1 MAVEYKDYYEVL
13 GVPKDAD
20 EKAIKA
26 AYRKLARKFH
36 PDVNP
41 NKAEAE
47 SKFKEINEAYEVL
60 SDKEK
65 RPKYDQFGKDWQRAQ
80 QAGQA
85 GDFDWSQYQAGPGQG
100 GRTRYSNEDLQD
112 LFGEGAPFS
121 DFFTHLFGE
130 EGAQAEPQRAARGRD
145 IEQPVTVTLAEAF
158 KGTARRLKHAG
169 GPTIEVKI
177 PPGVE
182 TGSRMRVKGQ
192 GMAGRRG
199 QAGDLWLVI
208 TVEEDTRFVRK
219 GNDLYTRVQV
229 PLYTA
234 VLGGD
239 ATVPL
244 LEGKARLR
252 VPAETQVGNE
262 LRLKGQGM
270 PVHGDAGTRGDLYV
284 TIEVRLPAKLTEK
297 ERALFQELAGLRPEE
312 K

>member
-1 MAVEYKDYYEVL
+1 MEFKDYYEVL

-26 AYRKLARKFH
+26 AYRNLARRYH
-36 PDVNP
+36 PDVCP
-41 NKAEAE
+41 DKAEGE
-47 SKFKEINEAYEVL
+47 GKFKEINEAYEVL

-65 RPKYDQFGKDWQRAQ
+65 RAKYDRFGADWQRAQ
-80 QAGQA
+80 QAGHA
-85 GDFDWSQYQAGPGQG
+85 GDFDWSRYQAGPGQG
-100 GRTRYSNEDLQD
+100 VYTRYTTEDLQD

-121 DFFTHLFGE
+121 DFFTHLFGG
-130 EGAQAEPQRAARGRD
+130 EGVQAQPRTARGRD
-145 IEQPVTVTLAEAF
+145 IEQPISVTLTDAF
-158 KGTARRLKHAG
+158 KGTTRRLKRAG

-208 TVEEDTRFVRK
+208 TVEDDARFVRK
-219 GNDLYTRVQV
+219 SNDLHTRVEV

-234 VLGGD
+234 LLGGEV
-239 ATVPL
+239 TVPL

-252 VPAETQVGNE
+252 IPPETHPGNE

-270 PVHGDAGTRGDLYV
+270 PVCGDSGMRGDLYV
-284 TIEVRLPAKLTEK
+284 AIDVRLPTKLSEK
-297 ERALFQELAGLRPEE
+297 ERTLFQELAKLRPEE

>member
-1 MAVEYKDYYEVL
+1 VAVEYKDYYEVL

-20 EKAIKA
+20 EKAVKA
-26 AYRKLARKFH
+26 AYRKLARKYH

-47 SKFKEINEAYEVL
+47 SRFKEINEAYEVL

-65 RPKYDQFGKDWQRAQ
+65 RCKYDQFGADWQRAQ
-80 QAGQA
+80 QSGQA
-85 GDFDWSQYQAGPGQG
+85 GDFDWSRYQAGPGQG
-100 GRTRYSNEDLQD
+100 GYTRYTTEDLQD

-121 DFFTHLFGE
+121 DFFTHLFGA
-130 EGAQAEPQRAARGRD
+130 EGVQAQPRAARGRD
-145 IEQPVTVTLAEAF
+145 IEQPVAVTLAEAL
-158 KGTARRLKHAG
+158 KGTTRRLKRAG
-169 GPTIEVKI
+169 GPTIEVKV
-177 PPGVE
+177 PPGVD

-192 GMAGRRG
+192 GMPGRRG

-208 TVEEDTRFVRK
+208 TVEDDARFVRK
-219 GNDLYTRVQV
+219 GSNLHTRVAV

-234 VLGGD
+234 LLGGEV
-239 ATVPL
+239 TVPL

-252 VPAETQVGNE
+252 IPAETQPGNE

-270 PVHGDAGTRGDLYV
+270 PVYGDARTRGDLYV
-284 TIEVRLPAKLTEK
+284 AIDVQLPVKLTEK
-297 ERALFQELAGLRPEE
+297 ERALFQELAGMRPEG

>member
-20 EKAIKA
+20 EKAVKA
-26 AYRKLARKFH
+26 AYRKLARKYH

-47 SKFKEINEAYEVL
+47 SRFKEINEAYEVL

-65 RPKYDQFGKDWQRAQ
+65 RSKYDQFGADWQRAQ
-80 QAGQA
+80 QSGQA
-85 GDFDWSQYQAGPGQG
+85 GDFDWSRYQAGPGQG
-100 GRTRYSNEDLQD
+100 GYTRYTTEDLQD

-121 DFFTHLFGE
+121 DFFTHLFGA
-130 EGAQAEPQRAARGRD
+130 EGVQAQPRAARGRD
-145 IEQPVTVTLAEAF
+145 IEQPVAVTLAEAL
-158 KGTARRLKHAG
+158 KGTTRRLKRAG
-169 GPTIEVKI
+169 GPTIEVKV
-177 PPGVE
+177 PPGVD

-192 GMAGRRG
+192 GMPGRRG

-208 TVEEDTRFVRK
+208 TVEDDARFVRK
-219 GNDLYTRVQV
+219 GSNLHTRVAV

-234 VLGGD
+234 LLGGEV
-239 ATVPL
+239 TVPL

-252 VPAETQVGNE
+252 IPAETQPGNE

-270 PVHGDAGTRGDLYV
+270 PVYGDARTRGDLYV
-284 TIEVRLPAKLTEK
+284 AIDVQLPVKLTEK
-297 ERALFQELAGLRPEE
+297 ERALFQELAGMRPEG

>member
-1 MAVEYKDYYEVL
+1 VEYKDYYEVL

-20 EKAIKA
+20 EAAIKS

-47 SKFKEINEAYEVL
+47 SRFKEINEAYEVL

-65 RPKYDQFGKDWQRAQ
+65 RSKYDQFGADWQRAQ

-85 GDFDWSQYQAGPGQG
+85 GDFDWRQYQAQPGQA
-100 GRTRYSNEDLQD
+100 GRSRYSTEDLQD

-121 DFFTHLFGE
+121 DFFTHLFGA
-130 EGAQAEPQRAARGRD
+130 EGARAEPQRATRGRD
-145 IEQPVTVTLAEAF
+145 IEQPVTVTLAQAF
-158 KGTARRLKHAG
+158 KGTALRLKHPG

-182 TGSRMRVKGQ
+182 TGTRMRVQGQ
-192 GMAGRRG
+192 GVAGRRG

-208 TVEEDTRFVRK
+208 TVEGDSRFTRKR
-219 GNDLYTRVQV
+219 NDLYTRVQV
-229 PLYTA
+229 PLYAA

-239 ATVPL
+239 VAVPL

-252 VPAETQVGNE
+252 IPAETQTGSE

-270 PVHGDAGTRGDLYV
+270 PVYGDAGTRGDLYV
-284 TIEVRLPAKLTEK
+284 TTEVRLPAKLTDK
-297 ERALFQELAGLRPEE
+297 ERAMFQELASLRPEE

>member
-1 MAVEYKDYYEVL
+1 VEYKDYYEVL

-26 AYRKLARKFH
+26 AFRRLARKYH

-47 SKFKEINEAYEVL
+47 RKFKEINEAYEVL

-65 RPKYDQFGKDWQRAQ
+65 RAKYDQFGADWQRAQ

-85 GDFDWSQYQAGPGQG
+85 GDFDWSRYQAGQRQG
-100 GRTRYSNEDLQD
+100 GYTRYTAEDLQD

-121 DFFTHLFGE
+121 DFFTYMFGA
-130 EGAQAEPQRAARGRD
+130 GGGRAQPRAARGRD
-145 IEQPVTVTLAEAF
+145 IEQPVTVCLAEAF
-158 KGTARRLKHAG
+158 KGTVRRMKRPG

-208 TVEEDTRFVRK
+208 TVEDDPRFVRK
-219 GNDLYTRVQV
+219 GNDLHTRVQV

-239 ATVPL
+239 VTVPL
-244 LEGKARLR
+244 LEGRARLKI
-252 VPAETQVGNE
+252 PAETQAGNE

-270 PVHGDAGTRGDLYV
+270 PVYGDAGTRGDLYV
-284 TIEVRLPAKLTEK
+284 AIEVRLPVKLTEK